1 MVVLGRAVPRTPRE
15 RTAMSDDS
23 FEYEFLFRLQIRG
36 RSRQADSY
44 GGPRYRA
51 SLPSKART
59 VAKRFSAASA
69 GRAWA
74 RYDVGETA
82 SNSRPCVVKSHYV
95 SMLPRRPRRGRF
107 APGVPRA
114 RWRRARWLARAALR
128 RRRHLRLGGLRVA
141 AEGREAAVP
150 FHRLGRG
157 QMSPRDIQELRALV
171 ADEVRRVLADATPQ
185 PARVFTT
192 QEAARYVGFR
202 SAAAIRKA
210 RLEGRLV
217 SLGRRGGLRSLDV
230 RTRGAR

>member
-1 MVVLGRAVPRTPRE
+1 
-15 RTAMSDDS
+15 
-23 FEYEFLFRLQIRG
+23 
-36 RSRQADSY
+36 
-44 GGPRYRA
+44 
-51 SLPSKART
+51 
-59 VAKRFSAASA
+59 
-69 GRAWA
+69 
-74 RYDVGETA
+74 
-82 SNSRPCVVKSHYV
+82 
-95 SMLPRRPRRGRF
+95 
-107 APGVPRA
+107 
-114 RWRRARWLARAALR
+114 
-128 RRRHLRLGGLRVA
+128 LGGLRVA